1 MTPAINRLLH
11 LGRRRPEPEAPPAP
25 APTVDVDAMALESAT
40 LAPRLLEP
48 AAIFRQVLFDPTEFT
63 PPWLRPRPAPA
74 PATATATPAAPVV
87 DETPVASAAPA
98 DEPKRAKRP
107 RRAKATGAPATSRT
121 RSKRTAKADHD
132 PSRPADLEDLA

>member
-63 PPWLRPRPAPA
+63 PPWLRPRPT
-74 PATATATPAAPVV
+74 PATSTPSAPVG
-87 DETPVASAAPA
+87 DETTVASAAPT
-98 DEPKRAKRP
+98 DEPKPAKRP
-107 RRAKATGAPATSRT
+107 RRAKATGAPATNRT

-132 PSRPADLEDLA
+132 PT